1 MKCWSVYI
9 LECGDGSLYTGITND
24 VPARLL
30 AHQEGRGA
38 KYTKGRGP
46 LSLKYQEEC
55 GDRSMASKRE
65 MVIKKLS
72 REEKLALMA

>member
-9 LECGDGSLYTGITND
+9 LECRDGSLYTGITND

-30 AHQEGRGA
+30 AHTEGRGA

-46 LSLKYQEEC
+46 LTLKYQEEC
-55 GDRSMASKRE
+55 KDRSTATKRE
-65 MVIKKLS
+65 IEIKRLS
-72 REEKLALMA
+72 REEKIALMA